1 MYSCAAPFIQDTL
14 RVDDIYSFIKIKV
27 KEVCHVEV
35 EKPKLEASTSYS
47 NETIASLQKENNLL
61 NIRLQGLE
69 SRYESVKEEAR
80 TLSDENK
87 SLMTVISLLNKESKV
102 ATKKEGKNIARD
114 DNNVNLHNQQGQ
126 GQCQNKSNS
135 NRVTQQ

>member
-27 KEVCHVEV
+27 KEVCRVEV

-87 SLMTVISLLNKESKV
+87 SLMTVISLLNKKRR
-102 ATKKEGKNIARD
+102 KEYCKR
-114 DNNVNLHNQQGQ
+114 
-126 GQCQNKSNS
+126 
-135 NRVTQQ
+135 